1 MTTLLI
7 VRHGLSQTNKE
18 RRYTGQLDVPLDPL
32 GVEQAAQT
40 ARFLR
45 KHYRIDAVYSSDLSR
60 AYETARPTA
69 QAFGLPIH
77 AMAGL
82 REIDVGE
89 WQGMLI
95 DDVRAKYKEIADA
108 LRAAPGLHR
117 FPGGEDHSELR
128 MRAARAMEE
137 IAQRHPDGTVAVF
150 THGGL
155 IRAICGLWLGIP
167 LERVQELPI
176 VPNTSVTVAQW
187 EVGRVT
193 LRQMGDAS
201 HLNAEP
207 MENHAE

>member
-1 MTTLLI
+1 
-7 VRHGLSQTNKE
+7 
-18 RRYTGQLDVPLDPL
+18 LDVPLDPV
-32 GVEQAAQT
+32 GVVQAAQT
-40 ARFLR
+40 ARFL
-45 KHYRIDAVYSSDLSR
+45 KANYAIDAIYASDLSR
-60 AYETARPTA
+60 AVDTAKRTA
-69 QAFGLPIH
+69 QMFELPIH
-77 AMAGL
+77 TRIDL
-82 REIDVGE
+82 RENNLGE

-95 DDVRAKYKEIADA
+95 DDVHAQYRELVDQ

-117 FPGGEDHSELR
+117 FPGGENHAEVR

-137 IAQRHPDGTVAVF
+137 IAQTHPDGTVAVF
-150 THGGL
+150 THGAL

-176 VPNTSVTVAQW
+176 VPNSCVTVAQW

-193 LRQMGDAS
+193 LRQMGDTS